1 MLFCLLLLFAKGM
14 TFKKLYQ
21 KCREGFLVSSDSTLR
36 TQLIEFVDHKMA
48 KIKRGH
54 DATELISIPINAHIL
69 TLFSQQQ
76 AD

>member
-1 MLFCLLLLFAKGM
+1 M
-14 TFKKLYQ
+14 
-21 KCREGFLVSSDSTLR
+21 VSSDSTLR

-54 DATELISIPINAHIL
+54 DATESISIPISTHIL